1 MPEDTSAAAS
11 AMSPTDE
18 SGRLSSPTPLG
29 PVAPAEPK
37 KKRPFGKSLLFNMVS
52 GGSAGEAVPDFIKGN
67 YAIVY
72 LLVLGCIEASIMHP
86 LDLVKTR
93 FQLQSNAAAATGLQV
108 NIARKSRN
116 FYFYEVAHVSKVE
129 QQHYSS
135 IADCIRKMYR
145 SEGLFSFWKGVVP
158 PVLVETP
165 KRAWKV
171 ADWICVPFRCAK
183 A

>member
-1 MPEDTSAAAS
+1 
-11 AMSPTDE
+11 
-18 SGRLSSPTPLG
+18 
-29 PVAPAEPK
+29 
-37 KKRPFGKSLLFNMVS
+37 MV
-52 GGSAGEAVPDFIKGN
+52 FF
-67 YAIVY
+67 
-72 LLVLGCIEASIMHP
+72 CI
-86 LDLVKTR
+86 
-93 FQLQSNAAAATGLQV
+93 FQ
-108 NIARKSRN
+108 
-116 FYFYEVAHVSKVE
+116 VE

-135 IADCIRKMYR
+135 IADCVRKMYR